1 MRGQHLERAL
11 GSNQRA
17 NADSTV
23 NSKLPV
29 TDGDVSTAWAI
40 AFVVVVLLGL
50 LSPFF

>member
-11 GSNQRA
+11 GSDQRA
-17 NADSTV
+17 NTEAIADCKV
-23 NSKLPV
+23 PV

-40 AFVVVVLLGL
+40 AFVVVVSLGL